1 MSNIGNPNYILGL
14 GNRLFYET
22 ESAVCYSSCYSYDS
36 CDCCSN
42 FLLEGKDEVS
52 FLEYTYIGDFSRG
65 KFNGYGTLS
74 KNGKKVYEGEWE
86 NGLYCG
92 IGTLFKYVDNLI
104 VKEYE
109 GRFQE
114 GKKNGC
120 GKSYYIKSTYIW
132 QEGIWQNDHFVR
144 GKTYELLYHPNSTC
158 VKYHGEALEKKT
170 KRKTTHIPEG
180 KGCLFNIDG
189 VLRYSGSWKKGVADG
204 QGIAYNIDGSI
215 YYDGEWK
222 KGNKYGYGT
231 FYDNNVFPVY
241 IGFFKKNIKQG
252 DGVLFD
258 DTGNVIY
265 QGKFS
270 NNVPHGKG
278 TLFFQNGQK
287 SKEGT
292 FKNGK
297 LHGKGIIYDENGNI
311 KTNGK
316 FINGNIFEEE
326 LFAINHFLETNDVKY
341 IKKVT
346 KNDIIKYVSERY
358 DTNLKL
364 RLSKNE
370 LIHNLQTLY
379 KEQKNQKVQKND
391 QINEDL
397 FGNTIETPC
406 IGDDGETY
414 DISSMNY
421 LFEKN
426 ERGCFKNIPY
436 VYENG
441 ISVPNFPITA
451 NGKRLTTFSIK
462 N

>member
-1 MSNIGNPNYILGL
+1 MSILGF
-14 GNRLFYET
+14 GNRLFYEK
-22 ESAVCYSSCYSYDS
+22 ESAVCYLSCHSYDS

-52 FLEYTYIGDFSRG
+52 YLEYTYIGDFSRG
-65 KFNGYGTLS
+65 KFDGYGSLS

-86 NGLYCG
+86 NGLYSG
-92 IGTLFKYVDNLI
+92 IGTLFKNIGNSI
-104 VKEYE
+104 VTEYE
-109 GRFQE
+109 GKFQE
-114 GKKNGC
+114 GKRNGR
-120 GKSYYIKSTYIW
+120 GESYYIGTTSQNYIW
-132 QEGIWQNDHFVR
+132 QEGIWQNDHFVN
-144 GKTYELLYHPNSTC
+144 GKTYELLYHKNSNC
-158 VKYHGEALEKKT
+158 VKYHGETFEKKN
-170 KRKTTHIPEG
+170 KRYTTRIPEG
-180 KGCLFNIDG
+180 EGRLFNIDG
-189 VLRYSGSWKKGVADG
+189 VLRYSGFWKKGLADG
-204 QGIAYNIDGSI
+204 QGISYNIDGSI

-231 FYDNNVFPVY
+231 FYDHSVFPVY
-241 IGFFKKNIKQG
+241 IGFFKKNIKEG

-258 DTGNVIY
+258 DTTGNVIY

-270 NNVPHGKG
+270 KDFPHGKG
-278 TLFFQNGQK
+278 TVFFPNGK
-287 SKEGT
+287 KYKEGT
-292 FKNGK
+292 FKNGY
-297 LHGKGIIYDENGNI
+297 LHGKGIIYDEDGNI
-311 KTNGK
+311 RANGK
-316 FINGNIFEEE
+316 FINGKIFEEK

-341 IKKVT
+341 VKKVT

-358 DTNLKL
+358 DINLKL

-370 LIHNLQTLY
+370 LIEKLQTLY
-379 KEQKNQKVQKND
+379 KEQKNKKDHQKND
-391 QINEDL
+391 EINEDL

-426 ERGCFKNIPY
+426 ERGFFKNIPY